1 MLGTPCP
8 LARVQWL
15 LLDDG
20 SCLFAS
26 RFVIAS
32 LRALLAVAFFGGRPS
47 TASFAG
53 GLGAEGP
60 AAADP
65 ASCLFFSFF
74 SFFSS
79 FSSFSS
85 FFWRARRA
93 AFPGGFSAFA
103 LLQTQSLA
111 RPPNRH
117 RAPLARAAHGGNGPA
132 PVLSGPTGLFYRTLL
147 GYFIGP
153 YPGVCG
159 LCGLCGK
166 IGPSGALFSDRP
178 GLVYRALARLRGVL
192 APLFSSAPRQEVPVT
207 AN

>member
-26 RFVIAS
+26 HFVIAS

-60 AAADP
+60 AAVDP
-65 ASCLFFSFF
+65 ASCLCFSFF
-74 SFFSS
+74 SF
-79 FSSFSS
+79 FSS

-93 AFPGGFSAFA
+93 AFPAGGFSAFA
-103 LLQTQSLA
+103 LPQTQSLA
-111 RPPNRH
+111 PARPPIAREPQ
-117 RAPLARAAHGGNGPA
+117 RACAAQRAAFFSEIRPEDQIK
-132 PVLSGPTGLFYRTLL
+132 SDQIRSDTGLDAKTQIQIRPDTSPKKHRSDQTGAYSDKTKPD
-147 GYFIGP
+147 GGP
-153 YPGVCG
+153 N
-159 LCGLCGK
+159 
-166 IGPSGALFSDRP
+166 R
-178 GLVYRALARLRGVL
+178 
-192 APLFSSAPRQEVPVT
+192 
-207 AN
+207 